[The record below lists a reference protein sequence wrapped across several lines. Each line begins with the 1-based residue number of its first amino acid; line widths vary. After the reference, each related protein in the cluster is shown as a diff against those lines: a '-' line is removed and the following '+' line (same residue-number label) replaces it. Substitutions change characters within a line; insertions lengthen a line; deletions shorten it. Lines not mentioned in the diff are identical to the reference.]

1 MAKKG
6 RYIVAL
12 LCAVVLGVAQGFGQ
26 TIEELDAQIKR
37 AEKEISKNEKLLQE
51 VTANKKTNQTE
62 IKLLQSKINKREEI
76 VGSLNK
82 QINIISNN
90 IATKQAS
97 IGSMQKELSRLKEEY
112 ARMVRVAY
120 KNHLV
125 GTPLHFL
132 FSAED
137 LTTATHRMGLLA
149 RYNRALGRR
158 AEDITT
164 KSQQVAKEVDEL
176 SEKQASLDKTKAD
189 HQKTLKTL
197 GKEKKELDEAGK
209 KLAANEKKIS
219 KELKK
224 KREEKQK
231 AQQTLQKII
240 DEETRKAKRK
250 MSDAER
256 RAVTAL
262 NGRFDQNKGKM
273 LMPVNGGVIIERF
286 GKHPHPTQKHVTV
299 VNKGV
304 NIAAPKGSEVFAVFE
319 GEVARVMFIS
329 GLNNCVM
336 LRHGDYF
343 TIYSNL
349 ATVSIKAGDK
359 VGTNTKLGT
368 ISAGDNPDDYQ
379 LHFEVWY
386 HTINQDPEIWLAK

>member
-1 MAKKG
+1 MTTT
-6 RYIVAL
+6 RRLLYTLFAL
-12 LCAVVLGVAQGFGQ
+12 LLSTLWASGQ
-26 TIEELDAQIKR
+26 SIDELNAQIRR
-37 AEKEISKNEKLLQE
+37 AEKEIAKNEKLLKE
-51 VTANKKTNQTE
+51 VTASKKSNQTE
-62 IKLLQSKINKREEI
+62 IKLLQTKINNREKV
-76 VGSLNK
+76 VGSLGK
-82 QINIISNN
+82 QINLISNN
-90 IATKQAS
+90 IAAKQKDIA
-97 IGSMQKELSRLKEEY
+97 SMQGSLEGLKEEY
-112 ARMVRVAY
+112 ARMVGVAY

-125 GTPLHFL
+125 GAPLHFV
-132 FSAED
+132 FSSED
-137 LTTATHRMGLLA
+137 VTTATHRLGLLA
-149 RYNRALGRR
+149 RYNRAITKR
-158 AEDITT
+158 AEEIET
-164 KSQQVAKEVDEL
+164 KSQEVMREVEDL
-176 SEKQASLDKTKAD
+176 TQQQSNLDKTRGE
-189 HQKTLKTL
+189 HQQALKTL
-197 GKEKKELDEAGK
+197 DKEKKQLASAGK
-209 KLAANEKKIS
+209 KLAANEKKIA

-224 KREEKQK
+224 KREAKQK

-240 DEETRKAKRK
+240 DEETRKTKRK

-286 GKHPHPTQKHVTV
+286 GKHKHPTQKHITV
-299 VNKGV
+299 INKGV

-349 ATVSIKAGDK
+349 ATVSVKAGDK

-379 LHFEVWY
+379 LHFEVWF
-386 HTINQDPEIWLAK
+386 HTINQDPELWLAD

>member
-1 MAKKG
+1 MIFG
-6 RYIVAL
+6 L
-12 LCAVVLGVAQGFGQ
+12 LLVGTTLSFSQ

-37 AEKEISKNEKLLQE
+37 AEKEIAKNEKLLKE
-51 VTANKKTNQTE
+51 VTANKKNNQTE
-62 IKLLQSKINKREEI
+62 VKLLQNKINKRQD
-76 VGSLNK
+76 VVSSLNK
-82 QINIISNN
+82 QIKLISND
-90 IATKQAS
+90 IATKQKS
-97 IGSMQKELSRLKEEY
+97 ITSMQGELARLKEEY
-112 ARMVRVAY
+112 GQMVRVAY
-120 KNHLV
+120 KNQLV
-125 GTPLHFL
+125 GTPLHFI
-132 FSAED
+132 FSSED
-137 LTTATHRMGLLA
+137 ISTATHRLGLLS
-149 RYNRALGRR
+149 RYNRALSRR
-158 AEDITT
+158 AEEITT
-164 KSQQVAKEVDEL
+164 KSREVEAEVGEL
-176 SEKQASLDKTKAD
+176 SVKQADLDKTKAEQ
-189 HQKTLKTL
+189 QKSISTLN
-197 GKEKKELDEAGK
+197 KEKKELDAAGK

-224 KREEKQK
+224 RREEKKK

-240 DEETRKAKRK
+240 DEETRKTKRK

-286 GKHPHPTQKHVTV
+286 GKHQHPTEKHVTV

-304 NIAAPKGSEVFAVFE
+304 NIAAPKGSEVYAVFE

-329 GLNNCVM
+329 GLNNCIM

-349 ATVSIKAGDK
+349 ATVSVKAGDR

-379 LHFEVWY
+379 LHFEVWF
-386 HTINQDPEIWLAK
+386 HTINQDPELWLAD

>member
-1 MAKKG
+1 MK
-6 RYIVAL
+6 RFL
-12 LCAVVLGVAQGFGQ
+12 LLIFGLLLLGTTLSFGQ

-37 AEKEISKNEKLLQE
+37 AEKEIAKNEKLLKE
-51 VTANKKTNQTE
+51 VTANKKNNQTE
-62 IKLLQSKINKREEI
+62 VKLLQNKINKRQD
-76 VGSLNK
+76 VVSSLNK
-82 QINIISNN
+82 QIKLISND
-90 IATKQAS
+90 IATKQKS
-97 IGSMQKELSRLKEEY
+97 ITSMQGELARLKEEY
-112 ARMVRVAY
+112 GQMVRVAY
-120 KNHLV
+120 KNQLV
-125 GTPLHFL
+125 GTPLHFI
-132 FSAED
+132 FSSED
-137 LTTATHRMGLLA
+137 ISTATHRLGLLS
-149 RYNRALGRR
+149 RYNRALSKR
-158 AEDITT
+158 AEEITT
-164 KSQQVAKEVDEL
+164 KSQEVEAEVGEL
-176 SEKQASLDKTKAD
+176 SVKQADLDKTKAEQ
-189 HQKTLKTL
+189 QKSLSTLN
-197 GKEKKELDEAGK
+197 KEKKELDAAGK

-224 KREEKQK
+224 RREEKKK

-240 DEETRKAKRK
+240 DEETRKTKRK

-256 RAVTAL
+256 RAITAL

-286 GKHPHPTQKHVTV
+286 GKHQHPTEKHVTV

-304 NIAAPKGSEVFAVFE
+304 NIAAPKGSEVYAVFE

-329 GLNNCVM
+329 GLNNCIM

-349 ATVSIKAGDK
+349 ATVSVKAGDR

-379 LHFEVWY
+379 LHFEVWF
-386 HTINQDPEIWLAK
+386 HTINQDPELWLAD

>member
-1 MAKKG
+1 MIFG
-6 RYIVAL
+6 L
-12 LCAVVLGVAQGFGQ
+12 LLVGTTLSFGQ

-37 AEKEISKNEKLLQE
+37 AEKEIAKNEKLLKE
-51 VTANKKTNQTE
+51 VTANKKNNQTE
-62 IKLLQSKINKREEI
+62 VKLLQNKINKRQD
-76 VGSLNK
+76 VVSSLNK
-82 QINIISNN
+82 QIKLISND
-90 IATKQAS
+90 IATKQKS
-97 IGSMQKELSRLKEEY
+97 ITTMQGELQRLKGEY
-112 ARMVRVAY
+112 GQMVRVAY
-120 KNHLV
+120 KNQLV
-125 GTPLHFL
+125 GTPLHFI
-132 FSAED
+132 FSSED
-137 LTTATHRMGLLA
+137 ISTATHRLGLLS
-149 RYNRALGRR
+149 RYNRALSRR
-158 AEDITT
+158 AEEITT
-164 KSQQVAKEVDEL
+164 KSREVEAEVGEL
-176 SEKQASLDKTKAD
+176 SVKQADLDKTKSEQ
-189 HQKTLKTL
+189 QKSISTLN
-197 GKEKKELDEAGK
+197 KEKKELDAAGK

-224 KREEKQK
+224 RREEKKK

-240 DEETRKAKRK
+240 DEETRKTKRK

-256 RAVTAL
+256 RAITAL

-286 GKHPHPTQKHVTV
+286 GKHQHPTEKHVTV

-304 NIAAPKGSEVFAVFE
+304 NIAAPKGSEVYAVFE

-329 GLNNCVM
+329 GLNNCIM

-349 ATVSIKAGDK
+349 ATVSVKAGDR

-379 LHFEVWY
+379 LHFEVWF
-386 HTINQDPEIWLAK
+386 HTINQDPELWLAD

>member
-1 MAKKG
+1 MIFG
-6 RYIVAL
+6 L
-12 LCAVVLGVAQGFGQ
+12 LLMGTTLSFGQ

-37 AEKEISKNEKLLQE
+37 AEKEIAKNEKLLKE
-51 VTANKKTNQTE
+51 VTANKKSNQTE
-62 IKLLQSKINKREEI
+62 VKLLQNKINKRQD
-76 VGSLNK
+76 VVSSLNK
-82 QINIISNN
+82 QIKLISND
-90 IATKQAS
+90 IATKQKS
-97 IGSMQKELSRLKEEY
+97 ITSMQGELARLKGEY
-112 ARMVRVAY
+112 AQMVRVAY
-120 KNHLV
+120 KNQLV
-125 GTPLHFL
+125 GTPLHFI
-132 FSAED
+132 FSSED
-137 LTTATHRMGLLA
+137 ISTATHRLGLLS
-149 RYNRALGRR
+149 RYNRALSRR
-158 AEDITT
+158 AEEITT
-164 KSQQVAKEVDEL
+164 KSQEVEAEVGEL
-176 SEKQASLDKTKAD
+176 SVKQADLDKTKAEQ
-189 HQKTLKTL
+189 QKSISTLN
-197 GKEKKELDEAGK
+197 KEKKELDAAGK

-224 KREEKQK
+224 RREEKKK

-240 DEETRKAKRK
+240 DEETRKTKRK

-256 RAVTAL
+256 RAITAL

-286 GKHPHPTQKHVTV
+286 GKHQHPTEKHVTV

-304 NIAAPKGSEVFAVFE
+304 NIAAPKGSEVYAVFE

-329 GLNNCVM
+329 GLNNCIM

-349 ATVSIKAGDK
+349 ATVSVKAGDR

-379 LHFEVWY
+379 LHFEVWF
-386 HTINQDPEIWLAK
+386 HTINQDPELWLAD

>member
-1 MAKKG
+1 MK
-6 RYIVAL
+6 RFL
-12 LCAVVLGVAQGFGQ
+12 VLILGFLTLGIGVLYGQ

-37 AEKEISKNEKLLQE
+37 AEKEIAKNEKLLKE
-51 VTANKKTNQTE
+51 VTSSKKSNQTE
-62 IKLLQSKINKREEI
+62 VKLLQSKINKRQEV

-82 QINIISNN
+82 QINLISND
-90 IATKQAS
+90 IATKQAT
-97 IGSMQKELSRLKEEY
+97 IGTMQGELQRLKEEY

-120 KNHLV
+120 KNQLV

-132 FSAED
+132 FSSED
-137 LTTATHRMGLLA
+137 MTIATHRMGLLS
-149 RYNRALGRR
+149 RYNRALSRR
-158 AEDITT
+158 AEEITT
-164 KSQQVAKEVDEL
+164 KSQQIASEVGEL
-176 SEKQASLDKTKAD
+176 SAKQASLDKTKAE
-189 HQKTLKTL
+189 HQKSLKTL
-197 GKEKKELDEAGK
+197 GKEKKELDAAGK

-224 KREEKQK
+224 RREEKKK

-240 DEETRKAKRK
+240 DEETRKTKRQ
-250 MSDAER
+250 MTDAER

-262 NGRFDQNKGKM
+262 NGKFDQNKGKM

-286 GKHPHPTQKHVTV
+286 GKHPHPTEKHVTV

-304 NIAAPKGSEVFAVFE
+304 NIAAPKGSEVYAVFE

-349 ATVSIKAGDK
+349 ATVSVKAGDR
-359 VGTNTKLGT
+359 VGTNTRLGT
-368 ISAGDNPDDYQ
+368 ISAGNNPEEYQ
-379 LHFEVWY
+379 LHFEVWF
-386 HTINQDPEIWLAK
+386 HTINQDPEIWLAD

>member
-1 MAKKG
+1 M
-6 RYIVAL
+6 RRLCLLMVAFL
-12 LCAVVLGVAQGFGQ
+12 LAVGAASGQ
-26 TIEELDAQIKR
+26 TIDELNAQIKR
-37 AEKEISKNEKLLQE
+37 AEQEIAKNEKLLKE
-51 VTANKKTNQTE
+51 VTASKKSNQTE
-62 IKLLQSKINKREEI
+62 IKLLQSKITSREK
-76 VGSLNK
+76 VVSSLGK
-82 QINIISNN
+82 QINLISKD
-90 IATKQAS
+90 IATKQGNIAS
-97 IGSMQKELSRLKEEY
+97 MRSNLNRLKEEY
-112 ARMVRVAY
+112 AEMVRVTY
-120 KNHLV
+120 KIQLL
-125 GTPLHFL
+125 GAPLHFI
-132 FSAED
+132 FSSED
-137 LTTATHRMGLLA
+137 VGVATHRLGLLA
-149 RYNRALGRR
+149 RYNRALERR
-158 AEDITT
+158 AEEIVTRT
-164 KSQQVAKEVDEL
+164 QEVEGEVASLAEQQSA
-176 SEKQASLDKTKAD
+176 LDKTRGE
-189 HQKTLKTL
+189 HQKRLKTL
-197 GKEKKELDEAGK
+197 DEEKKQLSDAGK

-224 KREEKQK
+224 KREAKRK

-240 DEETRKAKRK
+240 DEETRKTKRK
-250 MSDAER
+250 MTDAER

-286 GKHPHPTQKHVTV
+286 GKHQHPTQKHITV

-349 ATVSIKAGDK
+349 ATVCVKAGDK
-359 VGTNTKLGT
+359 VGTNSKLGT

-379 LHFEVWY
+379 LHFEVWF
-386 HTINQDPEIWLAK
+386 HTINQDPEIWLAD

>member
-1 MAKKG
+1 MK
-6 RYIVAL
+6 RL
-12 LCAVVLGVAQGFGQ
+12 LLLIFGLLLVGTTLSFGQ

-37 AEKEISKNEKLLQE
+37 AEKEIAKNEKLLKE
-51 VTANKKTNQTE
+51 VTANKKNNQTE
-62 IKLLQSKINKREEI
+62 VKLLQNKINKRQD
-76 VGSLNK
+76 VVSSLNK
-82 QINIISNN
+82 QIKLISND
-90 IATKQAS
+90 IATKQKS
-97 IGSMQKELSRLKEEY
+97 ITTMQGELQRLKGEY
-112 ARMVRVAY
+112 GQMVRVAY
-120 KNHLV
+120 KNQLV
-125 GTPLHFL
+125 GTPLHFI
-132 FSAED
+132 FSSED
-137 LTTATHRMGLLA
+137 ISTATHRLGLLS
-149 RYNRALGRR
+149 RYNRALSRR
-158 AEDITT
+158 AEEITT
-164 KSQQVAKEVDEL
+164 KSQEVEAEVGEL
-176 SEKQASLDKTKAD
+176 SVKQADLDKTKSEQ
-189 HQKTLKTL
+189 QKSISTLN
-197 GKEKKELDEAGK
+197 KEKKELDAAGK

-224 KREEKQK
+224 RREEKKK

-240 DEETRKAKRK
+240 DEETRKTKRK

-256 RAVTAL
+256 RAITAL

-286 GKHPHPTQKHVTV
+286 GKHQHPTEKHVTV

-304 NIAAPKGSEVFAVFE
+304 NIAAPKGSEVYAVFE

-329 GLNNCVM
+329 GLNNCIM

-349 ATVSIKAGDK
+349 ATVSVKAGDR

-379 LHFEVWY
+379 LHFEVWF
-386 HTINQDPEIWLAK
+386 HTINQDPELWLAD

>member
-1 MAKKG
+1 MK
-6 RYIVAL
+6 RFL
-12 LCAVVLGVAQGFGQ
+12 LLIFGLLLLGTTLSFGQ

-37 AEKEISKNEKLLQE
+37 AEKEIAKNEKLLKE
-51 VTANKKTNQTE
+51 VTANKKNNQTE
-62 IKLLQSKINKREEI
+62 VKLLQNKINKRQD
-76 VGSLNK
+76 VVSSLNK
-82 QINIISNN
+82 QIKLISND
-90 IATKQAS
+90 IATKQKS
-97 IGSMQKELSRLKEEY
+97 ITSMQGELARLKEEY
-112 ARMVRVAY
+112 AQMVRVAY
-120 KNHLV
+120 KNQLV
-125 GTPLHFL
+125 GTPLHFI
-132 FSAED
+132 FSSED
-137 LTTATHRMGLLA
+137 ISTATHRLGLLS
-149 RYNRALGRR
+149 RYNRALSRR
-158 AEDITT
+158 AEEITT
-164 KSQQVAKEVDEL
+164 KSQEVEAEVGEL
-176 SEKQASLDKTKAD
+176 SVKQADLDKTKAEQ
-189 HQKTLKTL
+189 QKSISTLN
-197 GKEKKELDEAGK
+197 KEKKDLDAAGK

-224 KREEKQK
+224 RREEKKK

-240 DEETRKAKRK
+240 DEETRKTKRK

-286 GKHPHPTQKHVTV
+286 GKHQHPTEKHVTV

-304 NIAAPKGSEVFAVFE
+304 NIAAPKGSEVYAVFE

-329 GLNNCVM
+329 GLNNCIM

-349 ATVSIKAGDK
+349 ATVSVKAGDR

-379 LHFEVWY
+379 LHFEVWF
-386 HTINQDPEIWLAK
+386 HTINQDPELWLAD

>member
-1 MAKKG
+1 MLG
-6 RYIVAL
+6 
-12 LCAVVLGVAQGFGQ
+12 VVLSMGSASGQ
-26 TIEELDAQIKR
+26 TIDELNAQIRR
-37 AEKEISKNEKLLQE
+37 AEKEIAKNEKLLKE
-51 VTANKKTNQTE
+51 VTASKKSNQTE
-62 IKLLQSKINKREEI
+62 IKLLQVKINNREK
-76 VGSLNK
+76 VVSSLGK
-82 QINIISNN
+82 QINLISKDIN
-90 IATKQAS
+90 TKQS
-97 IGSMQKELSRLKEEY
+97 DIESMQGELTRLKEEY
-112 ARMVRVAY
+112 AEMVRVAY
-120 KNHLV
+120 KNRLL
-125 GTPLHFL
+125 GSPLHFV
-132 FSAED
+132 FSSED
-137 LTTATHRMGLLA
+137 ITTATHRLGLLS
-149 RYNRALGRR
+149 RYNKALERR
-158 AEDITT
+158 AEQIVT
-164 KSQQVAKEVDEL
+164 KTSEVEEQVASL
-176 SEKQASLDKTKAD
+176 TEKQNSLNNTRSE

-197 GKEKKELDEAGK
+197 DKEKKQLANAGK
-209 KLAANEKKIS
+209 KLANDEKKIS

-224 KREEKQK
+224 RREAKKK

-240 DEETRKAKRK
+240 DEETRKTKRK
-250 MSDAER
+250 MTDAER

-286 GKHPHPTQKHVTV
+286 GKHQHPTQRHITV

-349 ATVSIKAGDK
+349 ATVSVKAGDQ

-379 LHFEVWY
+379 LHFEVWF
-386 HTINQDPEIWLAK
+386 HTINQDPELWLAD

>member
-1 MAKKG
+1 M
-6 RYIVAL
+6 VAFL
-12 LCAVVLGVAQGFGQ
+12 LAVGAASGQ
-26 TIEELDAQIKR
+26 TIDELNAQIKR
-37 AEKEISKNEKLLQE
+37 AEQEIAKNEKLLKE
-51 VTANKKTNQTE
+51 VTASKKSNQTE
-62 IKLLQSKINKREEI
+62 IKLLQSKITSREK
-76 VGSLNK
+76 VVSSLGK
-82 QINIISNN
+82 QINLISKD
-90 IATKQAS
+90 IATKQGNIAS
-97 IGSMQKELSRLKEEY
+97 MRSNLNRLKEEY
-112 ARMVRVAY
+112 AEMVRVTY
-120 KNHLV
+120 KIQLL
-125 GTPLHFL
+125 GAPLHFI
-132 FSAED
+132 FSSED
-137 LTTATHRMGLLA
+137 VGVATHRLGLLA
-149 RYNRALGRR
+149 RYNRALERR
-158 AEDITT
+158 AEEIVTRT
-164 KSQQVAKEVDEL
+164 QEVEGEVASLAEQQSA
-176 SEKQASLDKTKAD
+176 LDKTRGE
-189 HQKTLKTL
+189 HQKRLKTL
-197 GKEKKELDEAGK
+197 DEEKKQLSDAGK

-224 KREEKQK
+224 KREAKRK

-240 DEETRKAKRK
+240 DEETRKTKRK
-250 MSDAER
+250 MTDAER

-286 GKHPHPTQKHVTV
+286 GKHQHPTQKHITV

-349 ATVSIKAGDK
+349 ATVCVKAGDK
-359 VGTNTKLGT
+359 VGTNSKLGT

-379 LHFEVWY
+379 LHFEVWF
-386 HTINQDPEIWLAK
+386 HTINQDPEIWLAD

>member
-1 MAKKG
+1 M
-6 RYIVAL
+6 RRLCLLMVAFL
-12 LCAVVLGVAQGFGQ
+12 LAVGAASGQ
-26 TIEELDAQIKR
+26 TIDELNAQIKR
-37 AEKEISKNEKLLQE
+37 AEQEIAKNEKLLKE
-51 VTANKKTNQTE
+51 VTASKKSNQTE
-62 IKLLQSKINKREEI
+62 IKLLQSKITSREK
-76 VGSLNK
+76 VVTSLGK
-82 QINIISNN
+82 QINLISKD
-90 IATKQAS
+90 IATKQGNIAS
-97 IGSMQKELSRLKEEY
+97 MRSNLDRLKEEY
-112 ARMVRVAY
+112 AEMVRVTY
-120 KNHLV
+120 KIQLL
-125 GTPLHFL
+125 GAPLHFI
-132 FSAED
+132 FSSED
-137 LTTATHRMGLLA
+137 VGVATHRLGLLA
-149 RYNRALGRR
+149 RYNRALERR
-158 AEDITT
+158 AEEIVTRT
-164 KSQQVAKEVDEL
+164 QEVEGEVASLAEQQSA
-176 SEKQASLDKTKAD
+176 LDKTRGE
-189 HQKTLKTL
+189 HQKRLKTL
-197 GKEKKELDEAGK
+197 DEEKKQLSDAGK

-224 KREEKQK
+224 KREAKRK

-240 DEETRKAKRK
+240 DEETRKTKRK
-250 MSDAER
+250 MTDAER

-286 GKHPHPTQKHVTV
+286 GKHQHPTQKHITV

-349 ATVSIKAGDK
+349 ATVCVKAGDK
-359 VGTNTKLGT
+359 VGTNSKLGT

-379 LHFEVWY
+379 LHFEVWF
-386 HTINQDPEIWLAK
+386 HTINQDPEIWLAD

>member
-1 MAKKG
+1 M
-6 RYIVAL
+6 RRLCLLMVAFL
-12 LCAVVLGVAQGFGQ
+12 LAVGAVSGQ
-26 TIEELDAQIKR
+26 TIDELNAQIKR
-37 AEKEISKNEKLLQE
+37 AEQEIAKNEKLLKE
-51 VTANKKTNQTE
+51 VTASKKSNQTE
-62 IKLLQSKINKREEI
+62 IKLLQSKITSREK
-76 VGSLNK
+76 VVSSLGK
-82 QINIISNN
+82 QINLISKD
-90 IATKQAS
+90 IATKQGNIAS
-97 IGSMQKELSRLKEEY
+97 MRSNLDRLKEEY
-112 ARMVRVAY
+112 AEMVRVTY
-120 KNHLV
+120 KIQLL
-125 GTPLHFL
+125 GAPLHFI
-132 FSAED
+132 FSSED
-137 LTTATHRMGLLA
+137 VGVATHRLGLLA
-149 RYNRALGRR
+149 RYNRALERR
-158 AEDITT
+158 AEEIVIRTQEVEGEVA
-164 KSQQVAKEVDEL
+164 SLAEQQSA
-176 SEKQASLDKTKAD
+176 LDKTRGE
-189 HQKTLKTL
+189 HQKRLKTL
-197 GKEKKELDEAGK
+197 DEEKKQLSDAGK

-224 KREEKQK
+224 KREAKRK

-240 DEETRKAKRK
+240 DEETRKTKRK
-250 MSDAER
+250 MTDAER

-286 GKHPHPTQKHVTV
+286 GKHQHPTQKHITV

-349 ATVSIKAGDK
+349 ATVCVKAGDK
-359 VGTNTKLGT
+359 VGTNSKLGT

-379 LHFEVWY
+379 LHFEVWF
-386 HTINQDPEIWLAK
+386 HTINQDPEIWLAD

>member
-1 MAKKG
+1 M
-6 RYIVAL
+6 VAFL
-12 LCAVVLGVAQGFGQ
+12 LAVGAASGQ
-26 TIEELDAQIKR
+26 TIDELNAQIKR
-37 AEKEISKNEKLLQE
+37 AEQEIAKNEKLLKE
-51 VTANKKTNQTE
+51 VTASKKSNQTE
-62 IKLLQSKINKREEI
+62 IKLLQSKITSREK
-76 VGSLNK
+76 VVTSLGK
-82 QINIISNN
+82 QINLISKD
-90 IATKQAS
+90 IATKQGNIAS
-97 IGSMQKELSRLKEEY
+97 MRSNLDRLKEEY
-112 ARMVRVAY
+112 AEMVRVTY
-120 KNHLV
+120 KIQLL
-125 GTPLHFL
+125 GAPLHFI
-132 FSAED
+132 FSSED
-137 LTTATHRMGLLA
+137 VGVATHRLGLLA
-149 RYNRALGRR
+149 RYNRALERR
-158 AEDITT
+158 AEEIVTRT
-164 KSQQVAKEVDEL
+164 QEVEGEVASLAEQQSA
-176 SEKQASLDKTKAD
+176 LDKTRGE
-189 HQKTLKTL
+189 HQKRLKTL
-197 GKEKKELDEAGK
+197 DEEKKQLSDAGK

-224 KREEKQK
+224 KREAKRK

-240 DEETRKAKRK
+240 DEETRKTKRK
-250 MSDAER
+250 MTDAER

-286 GKHPHPTQKHVTV
+286 GKHQHPTQKHITV

-349 ATVSIKAGDK
+349 ATVCVKAGDK
-359 VGTNTKLGT
+359 VGTNSKLGT

-379 LHFEVWY
+379 LHFEVWF
-386 HTINQDPEIWLAK
+386 HTINQDPEIWLAD

>member
-1 MAKKG
+1 MK
-6 RYIVAL
+6 RFL
-12 LCAVVLGVAQGFGQ
+12 LLIFGLLLVGTTLSFGQ

-37 AEKEISKNEKLLQE
+37 AEKEIAKNEKLLKE
-51 VTANKKTNQTE
+51 VTANKKNNQTE
-62 IKLLQSKINKREEI
+62 VKLLQNKINKRQD
-76 VGSLNK
+76 VVSSLNK
-82 QINIISNN
+82 QIKLISND
-90 IATKQAS
+90 IATKQKS
-97 IGSMQKELSRLKEEY
+97 ITSMQGELARLKEEY
-112 ARMVRVAY
+112 GQMVRVAY
-120 KNHLV
+120 KNQLV
-125 GTPLHFL
+125 GTPLHFI
-132 FSAED
+132 FSSED
-137 LTTATHRMGLLA
+137 ISTATHRLGLLS
-149 RYNRALGRR
+149 RYNRALSRR
-158 AEDITT
+158 AEEITT
-164 KSQQVAKEVDEL
+164 KSQEVEAEVGEL
-176 SEKQASLDKTKAD
+176 SVKQADLDKTKSEQ
-189 HQKTLKTL
+189 QKSISTLN
-197 GKEKKELDEAGK
+197 KEKKELDAAGK

-224 KREEKQK
+224 RREEKKK

-240 DEETRKAKRK
+240 DEETRKTKRK

-286 GKHPHPTQKHVTV
+286 GKHQHPTEKHVTV

-304 NIAAPKGSEVFAVFE
+304 NIAAPKGSEVYAVFE

-329 GLNNCVM
+329 GLNNCIM

-349 ATVSIKAGDK
+349 ATVSVKAGDR

-379 LHFEVWY
+379 LHFEVWF
-386 HTINQDPEIWLAK
+386 HTINQDPELWLAD

>member
-1 MAKKG
+1 MIFG
-6 RYIVAL
+6 L
-12 LCAVVLGVAQGFGQ
+12 LLVGTTLSFGQ

-37 AEKEISKNEKLLQE
+37 AEKEIAKNEKLLKE
-51 VTANKKTNQTE
+51 VTANKKNNQTE
-62 IKLLQSKINKREEI
+62 VKLLQNKINKRQD
-76 VGSLNK
+76 VVSSRNK
-82 QINIISNN
+82 QIKLISND
-90 IATKQAS
+90 IATKQKS
-97 IGSMQKELSRLKEEY
+97 ITSMQGELKRLKGEY
-112 ARMVRVAY
+112 AQMVRVAY
-120 KNHLV
+120 KNQLV
-125 GTPLHFL
+125 GTPLHFI
-132 FSAED
+132 FSSED
-137 LTTATHRMGLLA
+137 ISTATHRLGLLS
-149 RYNRALGRR
+149 RYNRALSRR
-158 AEDITT
+158 AEEITT
-164 KSQQVAKEVDEL
+164 KSQEVEAEVGEL
-176 SEKQASLDKTKAD
+176 SVKQADLDKTKSEQ
-189 HQKTLKTL
+189 QKSISTLN
-197 GKEKKELDEAGK
+197 KEKKELDAAGK

-224 KREEKQK
+224 RREEKKK

-240 DEETRKAKRK
+240 DEETRKTKRK

-286 GKHPHPTQKHVTV
+286 GKHQHPTEKHVTV

-304 NIAAPKGSEVFAVFE
+304 NIAAPKGSEVYAVFE

-329 GLNNCVM
+329 GLNNCIM

-349 ATVSIKAGDK
+349 ATVSVKAGDR

-379 LHFEVWY
+379 LHFEVWF
-386 HTINQDPEIWLAK
+386 HTINQDPELWLAD

>member
-1 MAKKG
+1 MG
-6 RYIVAL
+6 TTL
-12 LCAVVLGVAQGFGQ
+12 SFGQ

-37 AEKEISKNEKLLQE
+37 AEKEIAKNEKLLKE
-51 VTANKKTNQTE
+51 VTANKKSNQTE
-62 IKLLQSKINKREEI
+62 VKLLQNKINKRQD
-76 VGSLNK
+76 VVSSLNK
-82 QINIISNN
+82 QIKLISND
-90 IATKQAS
+90 IATKQKS
-97 IGSMQKELSRLKEEY
+97 ITSMQGELARLKGEY
-112 ARMVRVAY
+112 AQMVRVAY
-120 KNHLV
+120 KNQLV
-125 GTPLHFL
+125 GTPLHFI
-132 FSAED
+132 FSSED
-137 LTTATHRMGLLA
+137 ISTATHRLGLLS
-149 RYNRALGRR
+149 RYNRALSRR
-158 AEDITT
+158 AEEITT
-164 KSQQVAKEVDEL
+164 KSQEVEAEVGEL
-176 SEKQASLDKTKAD
+176 SVKQADLDKTKAEQ
-189 HQKTLKTL
+189 QKSISTLN
-197 GKEKKELDEAGK
+197 KEKKELDAAGK

-224 KREEKQK
+224 RREEKKK

-240 DEETRKAKRK
+240 DEETRKTKRK

-256 RAVTAL
+256 RAITAL

-286 GKHPHPTQKHVTV
+286 GKHQHPTEKHVTV

-304 NIAAPKGSEVFAVFE
+304 NIAAPKGSEVYAVFE

-329 GLNNCVM
+329 GLNNCIM

-349 ATVSIKAGDK
+349 ATVSVKAGDR

-379 LHFEVWY
+379 LHFEVWF
-386 HTINQDPEIWLAK
+386 HTINQDPELWLAD

>member
-1 MAKKG
+1 MIFG
-6 RYIVAL
+6 L
-12 LCAVVLGVAQGFGQ
+12 LLMGTTLSFGQ

-37 AEKEISKNEKLLQE
+37 AEKEIAKNEKLLKE
-51 VTANKKTNQTE
+51 VTANKKNNQTE
-62 IKLLQSKINKREEI
+62 VKLLQNKINKRQD
-76 VGSLNK
+76 VVSSLNK
-82 QINIISNN
+82 QIKLISND
-90 IATKQAS
+90 IATKQKS
-97 IGSMQKELSRLKEEY
+97 ITTMQGELQRLKGEY
-112 ARMVRVAY
+112 GQMVRVAY
-120 KNHLV
+120 QNQLV
-125 GTPLHFL
+125 GTPLHFI
-132 FSAED
+132 FSSED
-137 LTTATHRMGLLA
+137 ISTATHRLGLLS
-149 RYNRALGRR
+149 RYNRALSRR
-158 AEDITT
+158 AEEINT
-164 KSQQVAKEVDEL
+164 KSQEVEAEVGEL
-176 SEKQASLDKTKAD
+176 SVKQADLDKTKSEQ
-189 HQKTLKTL
+189 QKSISTLN
-197 GKEKKELDEAGK
+197 KEKKELDAAGK

-224 KREEKQK
+224 RREEKKK

-240 DEETRKAKRK
+240 DEETRKTKRK

-286 GKHPHPTQKHVTV
+286 GKHQHPTEKHVTV

-304 NIAAPKGSEVFAVFE
+304 NIAAPKGSEVYAVFE

-329 GLNNCVM
+329 GLNNCIM

-349 ATVSIKAGDK
+349 ATVSVKAGDR

-379 LHFEVWY
+379 LHFEVWF
-386 HTINQDPEIWLAK
+386 HTINQDPELWLAD

>member
-1 MAKKG
+1 MKRFLVLILG
-6 RYIVAL
+6 IL
-12 LCAVVLGVAQGFGQ
+12 TLGVGGLYGQ
-26 TIEELDAQIKR
+26 TVEELDAQIKR
-37 AEKEISKNEKLLQE
+37 AEKEIAKNEKLLKE
-51 VTANKKTNQTE
+51 VTASQKSNQTE
-62 IKLLQSKINKREEI
+62 VKLLQNKINKRQEV

-82 QINIISNN
+82 QINLISNN
-90 IATKQAS
+90 IANKQTD
-97 IGSMQKELSRLKEEY
+97 INTMQEQLVSLKEEY
-112 ARMVRVAY
+112 AQMVRVAY

-132 FSAED
+132 FSSKD
-137 LTTATHRMGLLA
+137 LSVATHRVGLLT
-149 RYNRALGRR
+149 RYNQALGKR
-158 AEDITT
+158 AEEITA
-164 KSQQVAKEVDEL
+164 KSQQIASEVGEL
-176 SEKQASLDKTKAD
+176 SAKQASLDKTKAE
-189 HQKTLKTL
+189 HQKSLKTL
-197 GKEKKELDEAGK
+197 NKEKKELDAAGK

-224 KREEKQK
+224 RREEKKK

-240 DEETRKAKRK
+240 DEETRKTKRQ
-250 MSDAER
+250 MTDAER

-286 GKHPHPTQKHVTV
+286 GKHPHPTEKHVTV

-304 NIAAPKGSEVFAVFE
+304 NIAAPKGSEVYAVFE

-349 ATVSIKAGDK
+349 ATVSVKAGDK
-359 VGTNTKLGT
+359 VGTNTRLGT
-368 ISAGDNPDDYQ
+368 ISSGDNPEEYQ
-379 LHFEVWY
+379 LHFEVWF
-386 HTINQDPEIWLAK
+386 HTINQDPEIWLAD

>member
-1 MAKKG
+1 MKRFLVLILG
-6 RYIVAL
+6 IL
-12 LCAVVLGVAQGFGQ
+12 TLGVAGLYGQ
-26 TIEELDAQIKR
+26 TVEELDAQIKR
-37 AEKEISKNEKLLQE
+37 AEKEIAKNEKLLKE
-51 VTANKKTNQTE
+51 VTASKKSNQTE
-62 IKLLQSKINKREEI
+62 VKLLQNKINKRQEV

-82 QINIISNN
+82 QINLISNN
-90 IATKQAS
+90 IANKQTD
-97 IGSMQKELSRLKEEY
+97 INTMQEQLVSLKEEY
-112 ARMVRVAY
+112 AQMVRVAY

-132 FSAED
+132 FSSKD
-137 LTTATHRMGLLA
+137 LSVATHRVGLLT
-149 RYNRALGRR
+149 RYNQALGKR
-158 AEDITT
+158 AEEITA
-164 KSQQVAKEVDEL
+164 KSQQIASEVGEL
-176 SEKQASLDKTKAD
+176 SAKQASLDKTKAE
-189 HQKTLKTL
+189 HQKSLKTL
-197 GKEKKELDEAGK
+197 NKEKKELDAAGK

-224 KREEKQK
+224 RREEKKK

-240 DEETRKAKRK
+240 DEETRKTKRK
-250 MSDAER
+250 MTDAER

-262 NGRFDQNKGKM
+262 NGKFDQNRGKM

-286 GKHPHPTQKHVTV
+286 GKHPHPTEKHVTV

-304 NIAAPKGSEVFAVFE
+304 NIAAPKGSEVYAVFE

-349 ATVSIKAGDK
+349 ATVSVKAGDK
-359 VGTNTKLGT
+359 VGTNTRLGT
-368 ISAGDNPDDYQ
+368 ISAGDNPEEYQ
-379 LHFEVWY
+379 LHFEVWF
-386 HTINQDPEIWLAK
+386 HTINQDPEIWLAD

>member
-1 MAKKG
+1 MK
-6 RYIVAL
+6 RL
-12 LCAVVLGVAQGFGQ
+12 LLLIFGLLLVGTTLSFGQ

-37 AEKEISKNEKLLQE
+37 AEKEIAKNEKLLKE
-51 VTANKKTNQTE
+51 VTANKKNNQTE
-62 IKLLQSKINKREEI
+62 VKLLQNKINKRQD
-76 VGSLNK
+76 VVSSLNK
-82 QINIISNN
+82 QIKLISND
-90 IATKQAS
+90 IATKQKS
-97 IGSMQKELSRLKEEY
+97 ITTMQSELAGLKGEY
-112 ARMVRVAY
+112 AQMVRVAY
-120 KNHLV
+120 KNQLV
-125 GTPLHFL
+125 GTPLHFI
-132 FSAED
+132 FSSED
-137 LTTATHRMGLLA
+137 ISTATHRLGLLS
-149 RYNRALGRR
+149 RYNRALSRR
-158 AEDITT
+158 AEEITT
-164 KSQQVAKEVDEL
+164 KSQEVEAEVGEL
-176 SEKQASLDKTKAD
+176 SVKQADLDKTKSEQ
-189 HQKTLKTL
+189 QKSISTLN
-197 GKEKKELDEAGK
+197 KEKKELDAAGK

-224 KREEKQK
+224 RREEKKK

-240 DEETRKAKRK
+240 DEETRKTKRK

-256 RAVTAL
+256 RAITAL

-286 GKHPHPTQKHVTV
+286 GKHQHPTEKHVTV

-304 NIAAPKGSEVFAVFE
+304 NIAAPKGSEVYAVFE

-329 GLNNCVM
+329 GLNNCIM

-349 ATVSIKAGDK
+349 ATVSVKAGDR

-379 LHFEVWY
+379 LHFEVWF
-386 HTINQDPEIWLAK
+386 HTINQDPELWLAD